1 MAEAQADGIQAGPSP
16 WAFFP
21 GKYCCFVVVDY
32 FYSETKDARVWFYCC
47 VSALCLH
54 SRTSTRLEINLSLA
68 GGAGQNQP
76 DLIQPPGAGANNTD
90 VARPNV
96 RDPLEPN
103 FGNPPAPRSAD
114 DDLLD
119 DVHLDD
125 NAQAAGVS
133 WQVLPIPLCPFCL

>member
-1 MAEAQADGIQAGPSP
+1 MWLNS
-16 WAFFP
+16 
-21 GKYCCFVVVDY
+21 C
-32 FYSETKDARVWFYCC
+32 TRT
-47 VSALCLH
+47 CLDV
-54 SRTSTRLEINLSLA
+54 NLSFA

-133 WQVLPIPLCPFCL
+133 WQVLQILSRAFYL